1 MTIQI
6 KASKEARVIVGYGPQ
21 ENLPTVQRMPFF
33 ATLEEEIVSAKLANK
48 SIIIQ
53 MDANS
58 KLGKELIPNDPK
70 DQSPNGAV
78 LAGIIKRNALI
89 VVNSL
94 ETKVKG
100 LITRKR
106 VTVDGVEESVIDF
119 VIVSSDLVEDI
130 EELIIDEEKDHALTK
145 IVRGNA
151 TTKVI
156 KSDHNVMITKF
167 RLKCHIENKPPTT
180 VFNLNNKTCQQ
191 IFKRETTN
199 TNKLSKIFHT
209 NNDINQQTKKFLKV
223 LKSIVHKSF
232 KKVKIR
238 KDRKSEYQELY
249 TKWTHVRNK
258 EDEVSIRRS
267 GGYTTRIRRLYNKG

>member
-1 MTIQI
+1 MIVVKI
-6 KASKEARVIVGYGPQ
+6 KASKEAHAIVGYGPQ

-78 LAGIIKRNALI
+78 LAGIIKRNVLI

-130 EELIIDEEKDHALTK
+130 D
-145 IVRGNA
+145 
-151 TTKVI
+151 
-156 KSDHNVMITKF
+156 
-167 RLKCHIENKPPTT
+167 
-180 VFNLNNKTCQQ
+180 
-191 IFKRETTN
+191 
-199 TNKLSKIFHT
+199 
-209 NNDINQQTKKFLKV
+209 
-223 LKSIVHKSF
+223 
-232 KKVKIR
+232 
-238 KDRKSEYQELY
+238 
-249 TKWTHVRNK
+249 
-258 EDEVSIRRS
+258 
-267 GGYTTRIRRLYNKG
+267 